1 MSAGTIALVGWLAL
15 ISLVVVLLAAALI
28 ALAGVQP
35 AGDQK
40 IGFIEG
46 FWDAL
51 LHALDSGT
59 IAGDAGWGFRLLMLA
74 VTLVGVSIV
83 AVLIGAITTGLQTRL
98 EQLRKGRS
106 IVLED
111 DHTIILNWS
120 ESIFEILS
128 QLAIANE
135 SRRRPRIVIMA
146 DRDKLEMEAEIAA
159 KAPRLK
165 NTKVI
170 CRTGDPTDLLDLAIV
185 NLASCRSIIILSL
198 DNPHADASV
207 IKTILALI
215 SDPERRDRPY
225 RIAAEIREPENA
237 EVARVVGGSE
247 VQLVLANELI
257 ARIVVQSTRHPGLS
271 GVYSELLDFEGCE
284 IYPARQPEF
293 EGRNFGDALLCY
305 NRCTLIGFI
314 DPDRGALLNPAVG
327 TIIGKGAKL
336 LLIAED
342 DDAIEFT
349 GSPTLPPQQKLPA
362 GPPAD
367 HPPERTLLFGWNRL
381 APTIVRELSRS
392 TRPGSLLTIAAR
404 STDPIADAV
413 SALNLEPTLDVQ
425 LKRVDSTR
433 RAEVEALDPLSYD
446 HVLVLGDR
454 DELDVQAADTR
465 TLVTLLHLRAIRD
478 AAQKR
483 MNIVS
488 EVIDVRNVAL
498 AERARVDDFVVS
510 SRLVSLMLAQAS
522 ENDQF
527 EAIFEELLDPEGS
540 EIYLRTAASYVALGE
555 GSNFYNVT
563 RAAACRGEVAI
574 GHHLPERG
582 GIIVNPTKS
591 ECIAYTE
598 RDRIIVL
605 ARE

>member
-15 ISLVVVLLAAALI
+15 ISLVVVTIAALLI
-28 ALAGVQP
+28 ALAGIQP
-35 AGDQK
+35 AGGQK
-40 IGFIEG
+40 IGFAES
-46 FWDAL
+46 FWEAL

-59 IAGDAGWGFRLLMLA
+59 IANDSGWGFRLVMLA

-83 AVLIGAITTGLQTRL
+83 ALLIGAITTGLQTRL
-98 EQLRKGRS
+98 DQLRKGRS
-106 IVLED
+106 MVLED

-146 DRDKLEMEAEIAA
+146 DRDKLEMEADIAA
-159 KAPRLK
+159 KAPHLK
-165 NTKVI
+165 NTKVV

-185 NLASCRSIIILSL
+185 NPASCRSIIILSP
-198 DNPHADASV
+198 DSPHADASV
-207 IKTILALI
+207 IKTILALV
-215 SDPERRDRPY
+215 SDPGRREQPY
-225 RIAAEIREPENA
+225 RIAAEIREPANA
-237 EVARVVGGSE
+237 EVARVVGESE
-247 VQLVLANELI
+247 VQLVLADELI
-257 ARIVVQSTRHPGLS
+257 ARIVVQSTRHPSLS
-271 GVYSELLDFEGCE
+271 SVYSELLDFEGCE
-284 IYPARQPEF
+284 IYPAQQREL
-293 EGRNFGDALLCY
+293 EGKSFGDALLCY
-305 NRCTLIGFI
+305 DRCTLIGLV
-314 DPDRGALLNPAVG
+314 DLDRGAQLNPRMDTV
-327 TIIGKGAKL
+327 IGQGAKL

-349 GSPTLPPQQKLPA
+349 GTPSLDPPQELSE
-362 GPPAD
+362 PPSAD

-392 TRPGSLLTIAAR
+392 TVPGSVLTIATR
-404 STDPIADAV
+404 NTNAV
-413 SALNLEPTLDVQ
+413 AEAISALKLEPTLDVE

-433 RAEVEALDPLSYD
+433 RAEVDVLDPLSYD

-478 AAQKR
+478 AAHQR

-510 SRLVSLMLAQAS
+510 SRLISLMLAQAS

-527 EAIFEELLDPEGS
+527 EAIFEELLDPAGS
-540 EIYLRTAASYVALGE
+540 EIYLRPATSYVPFGE
-555 GSNFYNVT
+555 DSNFYDIT
-563 RAAACRGEVAI
+563 RAAASRGEVAI

-591 ECIAYTE
+591 ERIAYTE